1 MWVVKVKVAFLQIDF
16 QFLMSAMATLFMM
29 VGKFKGLLLCSSVLE
44 GSNVIRLADSHLSK
58 AAVHTLA
65 SVNGPTSSLFSQ

>member
-1 MWVVKVKVAFLQIDF
+1 MGGLIGDVGSESESGFLQIDF

-44 GSNVIRLADSHLSK
+44 GSNVFQLADSHL
-58 AAVHTLA
+58 
-65 SVNGPTSSLFSQ
+65 